1 MLAVAPPH
9 GIEPRG
15 GACSL
20 KRRELRPH
28 LGSRHEPPS
37 ALIVLGCR
45 KTGAIRA
52 QDQLVRR
59 SRRRVKVAVWIFG

>member
-9 GIEPRG
+9 GIEPH
-15 GACSL
+15 
-20 KRRELRPH
+20 RRRMFPQTAGTGPCP
-28 LGSRHEPPS
+28 GSRHESPS
-37 ALIVLGCR
+37 ALIVHGCR

-52 QDQLVRR
+52 QDMLVRR